1 MLAPFEQL
9 KPLSRIWIYQ
19 ADRPISNSE
28 AQAMLAASEKFIQE
42 WAAHGQSLLASATVM
57 HNQFLIIATDENFN
71 LASGCSIDSS
81 LRFVQGLGSQMS
93 FDFFQR
99 TNLAFYINQEVKLVA
114 LSALKGEIVQG
125 NIASDTLFFDNN
137 IGTKA
142 ELQEKWI
149 VNAGE
154 SWLKRYFQ
162 VTPNVL

>member
-19 ADRPISNSE
+19 ADRPINDE
-28 AQAMLAASEKFIQE
+28 AQQTMLTASEKFIQE

-57 HNQFLIIATDENFN
+57 HNQFLVMATDENFN
-71 LASGCSIDSS
+71 MASGCSIDSS
-81 LRFVQGLGSQMS
+81 FRFVQGLGNEMS

-99 TNLAFYINQEVKLVA
+99 TNLAFYVNQKVKLVV
-114 LSALKGEIVQG
+114 LTALKGEIAKG
-125 NIASDTLFFDNN
+125 NITSDTLFFDNN
-137 IGTKA
+137 ITTKA
-142 ELQEKWI
+142 ELHEKWI
-149 VNAGE
+149 VSAGE

>member
-1 MLAPFEQL
+1 MLTPFEQL

-19 ADRPISNSE
+19 ADRSINGDE
-28 AQAMLAASEKFIQE
+28 QQTMLAASEKFIQQ
-42 WAAHGQSLLASATVM
+42 WAAHGQSLLASAMVM
-57 HNQFLIIATDENFN
+57 HNQFLVIATDENFN

-81 LRFVQGLGSQMS
+81 FRFVQGLGKEMS

-114 LSALKGEIVQG
+114 LSGLKDEIAKG
-125 NIASDTLFFDNN
+125 NITGDTLFFDNN
-137 IGTKA
+137 INTKA
-142 ELQEKWI
+142 ELHEKWI
-149 VNAGE
+149 VSAGE